1 MSKFSSVW
9 VLIVIFMISW
19 TNGIGYYSLKR
30 LGEFNVNREFIT
42 MSGVSSGG
50 TFAQQMFVA
59 HSTLISGISVF
70 SHTFYRCGP
79 GNGILRDY
87 DAACTTAGRRHF
99 WSKTYSPKK
108 AIKDIRTYFKKG
120 LIDDPHYMGGKHL
133 YVFAGTKNHLFTVD
147 QSLKILEVFKPFIA
161 DSSVIKTRIAKANL
175 TLPNKGKELPACSA
189 PPDKFGVSNC
199 GFSGALESLQFMLG
213 HDAVR
218 SSKGHPKL
226 QPLIQF
232 DQTEFFEN
240 VGRHDMD
247 TVGYL
252 YVPKVCKH
260 NEIPCLLH
268 FYFHGCSTGR
278 EFVGP
283 GHVVRS
289 GFLEVAEANGIIVVF
304 PQAISS
310 RENNIGCWDTFGV
323 TGPLYATQQGG
334 QVAVVKKMLDR
345 ILTKRFPKPI
355 LLNEGKTWVGK
366 VLTSFPFIK

>member
-108 AIKDIRTYFKKG
+108 AIKDIRTYFKK
-120 LIDDPHYMGGKHL
+120 
-133 YVFAGTKNHLFTVD
+133 D

-218 SSKGHPKL
+218 SSKGNLSVLATSYGVDFSKL
-226 QPLIQF
+226 RKRTGSLSFFHKQF
-232 DQTEFFEN
+232 PAVKIISG
-240 VGRHDMD
+240 VG
-247 TVGYL
+247 T
-252 YVPKVCKH
+252 
-260 NEIPCLLH
+260 LL
-268 FYFHGCSTGR
+268 
-278 EFVGP
+278 
-283 GHVVRS
+283 
-289 GFLEVAEANGIIVVF
+289 A
-304 PQAISS
+304 
-310 RENNIGCWDTFGV
+310 
-323 TGPLYATQQGG
+323 
-334 QVAVVKKMLDR
+334 
-345 ILTKRFPKPI
+345 
-355 LLNEGKTWVGK
+355 
-366 VLTSFPFIK
+366 